1 MKRNIN
7 FIEISPM
14 SIKFLLLITALVMA
28 GCSTVRD
35 ATDWV
40 PGVDSNEEIQQEN
53 ERQQQEIRV
62 KEREIYEDKMA
73 FEAADYTAD
82 SDAMINVSISQ
93 KYASENIIQRGDI
106 GIEVN
111 AGVVTLTGSVDSD
124 ESAIRAISIAK
135 SAKGVA
141 KVISKLVVI
150 NLRTEP
156 KAEPKAETE

>member
-7 FIEISPM
+7 FAQIS
-14 SIKFLLLITALVMA
+14 SISFKTLLITIALVMA

-40 PGVDSNEEIQQEN
+40 PGVDSNEEIQQED
-53 ERQQQEIRV
+53 EKQQEEVRA
-62 KEREIYEDKMA
+62 KEREAYKDKMT
-73 FEAADYTAD
+73 FEPADHASD
-82 SDAMINVSISQ
+82 SDAMISVSISQ
-93 KYASENIIQRGDI
+93 QYADENIIQRGDI

-111 AGVVTLTGSVDSD
+111 AGVVTLTGSVASD
-124 ESAIRAISIAK
+124 ESAIKAISIAK

-150 NLRTEP
+150 KLRTET
-156 KAEPKAETE
+156 ETETE